1 MDYDFIIT
9 NYNDYTY
16 SINFE
21 TSLSDVVLSGLKLDI
36 SNYDITNTTLTNIT
50 NQTYEWSIPFKG
62 TDFPNDGS
70 NNVIISAFFMN
81 TNGYTEELS
90 SNIVVF
96 KKESVDFYI
105 SDTGIVNYYT
115 TFKTSLTNVTLV
127 GLSLNIPYDIS
138 YASISD
144 ICGQSYKWQI
154 PFTGSQI
161 QNPNYNIVRIS
172 AFFMGNDGYVE
183 ELSTDLNIKKLVVDS
198 SGNLTDIDDISLNRQ
213 RENYIQLKANI
224 NNAIYADS
232 NGYFGFRGA
241 VLDKTNT
248 AYDVSYNLP
257 TGSAQ
262 LLIRTITVKDTNET
276 SLGTYDLVLDISATK
291 AGMIETNAY
300 FVGNDYTATV
310 DEDLTSAQVVYWDP
324 NPENAPTVTETTRDV
339 LSATITS
346 TLADTIFSDKL
357 TAIENLYNGSVITS
371 WNMTFLEIL
380 PEQFSLLNIINIQ
393 SGNTRSLPNFFAE
406 GESITLPMGENLELS
421 VTDFNNNTLE
431 IIPETKVYAVI
442 TQDSNAPSL

>member
-62 TDFPNDGS
+62 TDFPDDGAH
-70 NNVIISAFFMN
+70 NVIISAFFMN

-90 SNIVVF
+90 SNIYVF

-105 SDTGIVNYYT
+105 SDTGTVNYYT
-115 TFKTSLTNVTLV
+115 TFKTSLTNVTMV

-138 YASISD
+138 YASIAD

-154 PFTGSQI
+154 PFTGAQI
-161 QNPNYNIVRIS
+161 ENPNYNIVRIS
-172 AFFMGNDGYVE
+172 AFFMGDDGYVE
-183 ELSTDLNIKKLVVDS
+183 ELSTDLNIKKLVIDS

-224 NNAIYADS
+224 NDAIYADT
-232 NGYFGFRGA
+232 NGYYGFKGA

-248 AYDVSYNLP
+248 AYDVIYNLP

-262 LLIRTITVKDTNET
+262 LLIKTITVKDTNET
-276 SLGTYDLVLDISATK
+276 SLGTYDLVLDISATQ

-300 FVGNDYTATV
+300 FVGNNYTATV
-310 DEDLTSAQVVYWDP
+310 EEDLTSAQVVYWDP

-346 TLADTIFSDKL
+346 TLADTIFRDKL
-357 TAIENLYNGSVITS
+357 TAIENLYNGSVLTS

-380 PEQFSLLNIINIQ
+380 PEQFSLLNIINMQ

-406 GESITLPMGENLELS
+406 GESITLPMGEKIELS
-421 VTDFNNNTLE
+421 VTDFNNNTVVL
-431 IIPETKVYAVI
+431 IPETKVYAVI